1 MLKKKRITIRDIA
14 EKANVS
20 HQTVSRVLNKNG
32 YVKQKTREKI
42 EKIIKEENYFPDP
55 VAKSLATSR
64 THLIGIITATFT
76 GNAMNKALQG
86 AEDYSLHKKYHVI
99 ISGNE
104 EKSKSEPFELPFF
117 KGQRLDGLIILY
129 HGSRNDTY
137 KILNKY
143 VDNIPIVSTGYAS
156 TKKNVLT
163 VKVDS
168 KGAAFEAVNHLINYG
183 HSSIAVIS
191 GPKDAY
197 ETIHRNRGYQEAL
210 EKNHIDYNPE
220 MIIEGDWFVESG
232 YNAVNTLIQ
241 KKKKFTSIF
250 CHSDRMAIG
259 CIKALEENGLR
270 VPEDIAVVGY
280 NDIEIS
286 KYLRPSLT
294 TVSHPLYEL
303 GQSCAKLIIKC
314 IEKKTLSKSFLNKED
329 KAKLKTK
336 LIIRESSGIKRKN

>member
-1 MLKKKRITIRDIA
+1 
-14 EKANVS
+14 
-20 HQTVSRVLNKNG
+20 
-32 YVKQKTREKI
+32 
-42 EKIIKEENYFPDP
+42 
-55 VAKSLATSR
+55 
-64 THLIGIITATFT
+64 
-76 GNAMNKALQG
+76 
-86 AEDYSLHKKYHVI
+86 
-99 ISGNE
+99 
-104 EKSKSEPFELPFF
+104 
-117 KGQRLDGLIILY
+117 
-129 HGSRNDTY
+129 
-137 KILNKY
+137 
-143 VDNIPIVSTGYAS
+143 
-156 TKKNVLT
+156 
-163 VKVDS
+163 
-168 KGAAFEAVNHLINYG
+168 
-183 HSSIAVIS
+183 
-191 GPKDAY
+191 
-197 ETIHRNRGYQEAL
+197 
-210 EKNHIDYNPE
+210 